1 MASIYRKRD
10 KIYISWYDIVQG
22 KSINQSLNLYYTPE
36 NMKKAEKIKKQ
47 FEIELEKKNFEYK
60 GFNIIRKSIGD
71 AYRHFLNN
79 NSDKAKKTIID
90 YKRFFD
96 MFSKTFPQ
104 DSPCSSINKL
114 SVEKWLNEIKQLN
127 FKKNT
132 IYGYYKQLAHFLNFL
147 FEYNY
152 TPMFKINR
160 DVKPKPEI
168 VEKITF
174 TLEDIAII
182 FSDVTD
188 KNDNFILMLQLLFY
202 TGLRASDLISIERQD
217 INIQNLTI
225 RYYSPKRKVFRTIS
239 FHQALLPILKKE
251 LKRNNHGKLLNYG
264 ATEAL
269 QRALKRYFSKL
280 ELSNKNFTSRTFR
293 KTFITLATKYGMNAT
308 VIKELV
314 GHSHN
319 STTDKYYN
327 NIDHDLMSS
336 ELKKFPTIEEII
348 KIVKSKNESVKNSE

>member
-22 KSINQSLNLYYTPE
+22 KTINQSLNLYYTPE
-36 NMKKAEKIKKQ
+36 NLKKAEKIKKQ
-47 FEIELEKKNFEYK
+47 FEIELDRKQFEYK
-60 GFNIIRKSIGD
+60 GFNIVRKSIGD
-71 AYRHFLNN
+71 AYRHFLSN
-79 NSDKAKKTIID
+79 NSDKAKKTILD
-90 YKRFFD
+90 YKRFFER
-96 MFSKTFPQ
+96 FSESFPQ

-114 SVEKWLNEIKQLN
+114 AVEKWLNEVKQLK
-127 FKKNT
+127 FKRNT

-160 DVKPKPEI
+160 DVRPKAEL

-174 TLEDIAII
+174 TLEDLVTI

-188 KNDNFILMLQLLFY
+188 KSDNFILMLQLLYY

-217 INIQNLTI
+217 INIKNQTI
-225 RYYSPKRKVFRTIS
+225 RYYSPKRKIYRTVS
-239 FHQALLPILKKE
+239 FHTALLPYLTKE
-251 LKRNNHGKLLNYG
+251 LETVKEGKLLNYG

-269 QRALKRYFSKL
+269 QRALKRYFSDL
-280 ELSNKNFTSRTFR
+280 TLSYPNFTSRTFR
-293 KTFITLATKYGMNAT
+293 KTFITLATKHGVNPT
-308 VIKELV
+308 VVKELV

-319 STTDKYYN
+319 STTDRYYN
-327 NIDHDLMSS
+327 SIDFELMSS
-336 ELKKFPTIEEII
+336 ELSKYPTIESI
-348 KIVKSKNESVKNSE
+348 KQKVKELNTPKK